1 MSKTSL
7 FKNLAFGLAGLTTIM
22 LVVAT
27 AVEKVCGSTTAFAY
41 IYQSPWMIA
50 LWAATAA
57 CSVIY
62 LAMRRRALSLPTLGL
77 HAALLLILIGAAVT
91 HFTGLQGKL
100 MLTIGEQ
107 AVSRFTLD
115 DGEPA
120 ELPFCIAL
128 DRTIIE
134 YYPGTSAA
142 MNYAS
147 EVTVTPLPS
156 AQQSASA
163 QPSTENSHHRL
174 SMNNI
179 LQIQGY
185 RFYQTALGQDYSV
198 LSVSSDPW
206 GIGITYGGYAL
217 LILSMVSFLFSS
229 KSRFRGLLHR
239 AMLPLLLLVAGLSA
253 SAAEAQ
259 PKTVPHALATRLGK
273 VNVYWG
279 DRVMPLQTMA
289 RDFCLKVYG
298 SETYMGLSAEQ
309 VVAGWLFYYDDW
321 KHRPFIKTGGGEVGK
336 LIGNRNK
343 YAALTDFYY
352 AKGYKLEN
360 AVASDLA
367 DRKLREVD
375 ERVAM
380 VTMVCTGAAFKV
392 FPLTGGN
399 GTNGSNATN
408 GEISEVGKVEWYSF
422 ADRPPVSVD
431 DETYIF
437 MSTCLDNITREVFH
451 RQWKNAADE
460 LLRLREFQ
468 EASAPA
474 GTLPSERMNNVER
487 FYNRFSSPLLP
498 AVLCLLVGIAL
509 ICLPGKMKIPAEIAG
524 WLLLLWVTALLA
536 LRWII
541 GKHLPLSNGYE
552 TMLMLGWLSL
562 VATAVANRL
571 RRQLPMVAAAGLIV
585 AGLALMVAMM
595 GRSGATV
602 SHLMPV
608 LASPLLS
615 IHVLL
620 VMASYAL
627 LAIIAI
633 LSATSLCQRRK
644 ANGNSERLT
653 ATAAMLLYPAVF
665 LLAAGIFVGAVWA
678 NQSWGRYWGWDPK
691 ETWALITLL
700 IYALPLHAVSFPSF
714 NFAEKAVTA
723 NDAQKPAR
731 HSGKFFNI
739 YLLLAFLSVLM
750 TYFGVNYLLSGM
762 HSYA

>member
-1 MSKTSL
+1 MSKNVL
-7 FKNLAFGLAGLTTIM
+7 YRNLAFGFAGLTTIM

-27 AVEKVCGSTTAFAY
+27 AVEKACGSPTAFTF

-57 CSVIY
+57 CSAIY
-62 LAMRRRALSLPTLGL
+62 LAMRRRALSLPAIGL

-91 HFTGLQGKL
+91 HFTGLQGKITL
-100 MLTIGEQ
+100 KDNAPALSSFILDNGQQ
-107 AVSRFTLD
+107 A
-115 DGEPA
+115 P
-120 ELPFCIAL
+120 LPFSIAL
-128 DRTIIE
+128 NRSVIE

-142 MNYAS
+142 MDYAS
-147 EVTVTPLPS
+147 DVTIYPLSS
-156 AQQSASA
+156 AQH
-163 QPSTENSHHRL
+163 PSPNSEYHRL
-174 SMNNI
+174 SMNKI

-185 RFYQTALGQDYSV
+185 RFYQTALGPDYSV

-206 GIGITYGGYAL
+206 GIGITYGAYAL
-217 LILSMVSFLFSS
+217 LIISMISFFFSR
-229 KSRFRGLLHR
+229 KSRLRALLR
-239 AMLPLLLLVAGLSA
+239 QAMVAATLLFCAGFSA
-253 SAAEAQ
+253 SAGNSSASNNDQ
-259 PKTVPHALATRLGK
+259 PRTVPTALATRLGK
-273 VNVYWG
+273 INVYWG

-321 KHRPFIKTGGGEVGK
+321 KRRPFIKTGGGEVGR
-336 LIGNRNK
+336 LIGNTNK

-352 AKGYKLEN
+352 SKGYKLEN

-375 ERVAM
+375 ERVSL
-380 VTMVCTGAAFKV
+380 VTMVCTGSAFKV
-392 FPLTGGN
+392 FPIIEGED
-399 GTNGSNATN
+399 GTNGA
-408 GEISEVGKVEWYSF
+408 VHWYSF
-422 ADRPPVSVD
+422 AERPPVEVD
-431 DETYIF
+431 DSTYAF
-437 MSTCLDNITREVFH
+437 MSNCLDRITYEVFH

-460 LLRLREFQ
+460 LLQLREFQ
-468 EASAPA
+468 QANAPA
-474 GTLPSERMNNVER
+474 GTLPSERLNNLER
-487 FYNRFSSPLLP
+487 FYNRFSSPLIP
-498 AVLCLLVGIAL
+498 AIASIILGIAL
-509 ICLPGKMKIPAEIAG
+509 ILLPKRIRRPAMIAG

-536 LRWII
+536 MRWII
-541 GKHLPLSNGYE
+541 GKHMPLSNGYE
-552 TMLMLGWLSL
+552 TMLMMGWLSL
-562 VATAVANRL
+562 LASAVTNLL
-571 RRQLPMVAAAGLIV
+571 RRPLPMVAESGLIV
-585 AGLALMVAMM
+585 AGLSLMVAVM

-627 LAIIAI
+627 LAIIAL
-633 LSATSLCQRRK
+633 LSAISLCQHK
-644 ANGNSERLT
+644 AGHNPTAQSQRNRLT
-653 ATAAMLLYPAVF
+653 ATSAILLYPAVF

-700 IYALPLHAVSFPSF
+700 IYALPLHAVSF
-714 NFAEKAVTA
+714 
-723 NDAQKPAR
+723 R
-731 HSGKFFNI
+731 KFQGSRFLNI

>member
-7 FKNLAFGLAGLTTIM
+7 FKNLAFGFAGLTTIM

-27 AVEKVCGSTTAFAY
+27 AVEKVCGSPTAFAY
-41 IYQSPWMIA
+41 IYQSTWMIA
-50 LWAATAA
+50 LWAVTAA
-57 CSVIY
+57 CSAIY
-62 LAMRRRALSLPTLGL
+62 IVMRRHALSVPSIGL
-77 HAALLLILIGAAVT
+77 HAALLLILVGAAVT

-100 MLTIGEQ
+100 MLKNGEA
-107 AVSRFTLD
+107 AVSSFTLD
-115 DGEPA
+115 NGEQS
-120 ELPFCIAL
+120 ELPFSMAL
-128 DRTIIE
+128 ESTVIE

-142 MNYAS
+142 MDYAS
-147 EVTVTPLPS
+147 EVSISQRNSVLR
-156 AQQSASA
+156 SASDQQTA
-163 QPSTENSHHRL
+163 DLDHYRL

-179 LQIQGY
+179 LQLKGY

-198 LSVSSDPW
+198 LSVSYDPW

-217 LILSMVSFLFSS
+217 LILSMISFFFSR
-229 KSRFRGLLHR
+229 KSRFRVLLHR
-239 AMLPLLLLVAGLSA
+239 AVMPLLFFFVGLSA
-253 SAAEAQ
+253 SASNTDQ
-259 PKTVPHALATRLGK
+259 PQTVPHALAMRLGK

-298 SETYMGLSAEQ
+298 SESYMGLSAEQ

-321 KHRPFIKTGGGEVGK
+321 KHRPFIKIGGGEIGR
-336 LIGNRNK
+336 LIGNYNK

-352 AKGYKLEN
+352 SKGYKLEN

-367 DRKLREVD
+367 DRTLREVD
-375 ERVAM
+375 ERVAL
-380 VTMVCTGAAFKV
+380 VTMVCTGSAFKA
-392 FPLTGGN
+392 FPVTHLMDEHKMVN
-399 GTNGSNATN
+399 ETN
-408 GEISEVGKVEWYSF
+408 EKVEWYSF

-431 DETYIF
+431 DESYIF
-437 MSTCLDNITREVFH
+437 MSSCLDIITREVMH

-468 EASAPA
+468 INSAPE
-474 GTLPSERMNNVER
+474 GTIPTERMNNLER
-487 FYNRFSSPLLP
+487 FYNRVGSPFLP
-498 AVLCLLVGIAL
+498 ALLCLFVGMIAML
-509 ICLPGKMKIPAEIAG
+509 KRWRIPVYIAELTI
-524 WLLLLWVTALLA
+524 LLWITSMLI

-541 GKHLPLSNGYE
+541 GGHMPLSNGYE
-552 TMLMLGWLSL
+552 TMIVMAWLSL
-562 VATAVANRL
+562 VVAVVVEKVK
-571 RRQLPMVAAAGLIV
+571 RRLPMVNAAGMIV
-585 AGLALMVAMM
+585 AGLALMVALM

-620 VMASYAL
+620 VMASYSL
-627 LAIIAI
+627 FAIIAL
-633 LSATSLCQRRK
+633 LSASSLFYRNREVADCQS
-644 ANGNSERLT
+644 GRLT
-653 ATAAMLLYPAVF
+653 ATANMLLYPAVF
-665 LLAAGIFVGAVWA
+665 LLAAGIFVGAIWA

-700 IYALPLHAVSFPSF
+700 IYAYPLHAT
-714 NFAEKAVTA
+714 FA
-723 NDAQKPAR
+723 
-731 HSGKFFNI
+731 GKQQNI
-739 YLLLAFLSVLM
+739 YLLAAFLSVLM